1 MKMTPEIATMRIQ
14 RELAALE
21 ETLAVGLE
29 KAASLTA
36 TLAKARMD
44 TQVGVATGQDV
55 LLRLTSI
62 QSGLLKANGET
73 ARVHEGLLR
82 IGQEL
87 GYLDE
92 RCYGMGSLEP
102 AAARELQ
109 AA

>member
-14 RELAALE
+14 RELTALE
-21 ETLAVGLE
+21 DLVSEGLE
-29 KAASLTA
+29 KAAGLTA
-36 TLAKARMD
+36 TLARARAD
-44 TQVGVATGQDV
+44 TDAGLTTGHDV

-62 QSGLLKANGET
+62 QTGLLKVSGET

-92 RCYGMGSLEP
+92 RCFGL
-102 AAARELQ
+102 RTH
-109 AA
+109 